1 MSEETTAPEQEHESS
16 TSEEEEVEIAPLVK
30 EGDEA
35 FEKLLAEEEEIER
48 STQDSR
54 ETPHFRLGGGD

>member
-1 MSEETTAPEQEHESS
+1 
-16 TSEEEEVEIAPLVK
+16 LVK